1 MDLITESKLRE
12 LAKNSGLENL
22 EIKENTIIT
31 PSARQYLRDKKIE
44 LPGEKQKK
52 AESSQAK
59 TKAQSETEANDSDQ
73 ISKGRAKVDK
83 KSADFKYQSYYSGAY
98 FKEKPEAMTQ
108 IFANKLV
115 YKDHPLIEYRGK
127 LDSFQSQILE
137 VMLVVETEE
146 IPGLYQDLEE
156 SLEIMR
162 NILAAEV
169 RDQEFNLE
177 TIIGLTAAEI
187 RARSHN
193 PQKYFSVKHIL
204 PSPDLGKILIKLNS
218 LRSSVREVEI
228 AAIKAF
234 RDEKGIKR
242 PDIIKALNRM
252 SSVFYVMMCK
262 YQAGKYKKEV
272 I

>member
-1 MDLITESKLRE
+1 
-12 LAKNSGLENL
+12 
-22 EIKENTIIT
+22 
-31 PSARQYLRDKKIE
+31 
-44 LPGEKQKK
+44 
-52 AESSQAK
+52 
-59 TKAQSETEANDSDQ
+59 
-73 ISKGRAKVDK
+73 
-83 KSADFKYQSYYSGAY
+83 
-98 FKEKPEAMTQ
+98 MTQ

-137 VMLVVETEE
+137 VMLVVKTEE

-169 RDQEFNLE
+169 RDQEFKLE

-228 AAIKAF
+228 AAVKAF

-262 YQAGKYKKEV
+262 YQAGKYEKEV